1 MIVFRNTDVDVP
13 FFWDS
18 DRQPAQRW
26 HGDGEGPAQ
35 YASSTPDASW
45 AEFLRHNGI
54 SDVDDLAGIQ
64 RTMWAVEIDDDEPT
78 GLPVL
83 PLATLTG
90 GLGSYSRCKSEAARL
105 RTSGSTRL
113 IAISAAV
120 LPGTPSGWL
129 SGSRL
134 VPGPARDEL
143 TIVLFGARPEFVGW
157 VSATPGQPHPTLLG
171 RVRHL

>member
-13 FFWDS
+13 FSWDS

-26 HGDGEGPAQ
+26 HDDGEGPAQ
-35 YASSTPDASW
+35 YTSSTPDASW

-54 SDVDDLAGIQ
+54 TDADDLAGIE

-83 PLATLTG
+83 PIATLTG
-90 GLGSYSRCKSEAARL
+90 GVSSYPACRRESARL
-105 RTSGSTRL
+105 RGSGSTRL
-113 IAISAAV
+113 IATSAAV

-129 SGSRL
+129 SRADL
-134 VPGPARDEL
+134 VPGPARDEV
-143 TIVLFGARPEFVGW
+143 TMVLFGARPEFVGW
-157 VSATPGQPHPTLLG
+157 VTATHGQPDPSLLG